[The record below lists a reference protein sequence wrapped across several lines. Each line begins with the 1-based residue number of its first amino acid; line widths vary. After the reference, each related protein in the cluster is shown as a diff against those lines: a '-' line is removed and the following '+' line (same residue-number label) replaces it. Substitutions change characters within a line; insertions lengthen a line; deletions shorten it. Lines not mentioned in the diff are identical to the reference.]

1 MKPTATTVKIPQDLY
16 AEFKVLGVRRRMTL
30 QDFVERAVYLFVKD
44 EAWRNNFNGKFLP
57 SGSINLEI
65 FGKNY
70 TGSLIQ

>member
-1 MKPTATTVKIPQDLY
+1 MKRVATTVKIEDGLY

-44 EAWRNNFNGKFLP
+44 EEWRNFFNGKFAP

-65 FGKNY
+65 FDKNY
-70 TGSLIQ
+70 TGSLL

>member
-16 AEFKVLGVRRRMTL
+16 AEFKVLGFRRRMTL

-44 EAWRNNFNGKFLP
+44 EEWRRNFNEKFLP

-65 FGKNY
+65 FDKNF
-70 TGSLIQ
+70 TGSLI